1 MNMFTYIQKILQYLN
16 TFFDPI
22 VFIVSLCLGIMVVYT
37 ITPPPKVIVK
47 YPTPENSGRVIYKDE
62 AHNCFKIFSSEVNC
76 PANKKDIKSI
86 PVTQ

>member
-1 MNMFTYIQKILQYLN
+1 MNMFTYIQKILHYLN

-22 VFIVSLCLGIMVVYT
+22 VFIISLCLGIMVVYT
-37 ITPPPKVIVK
+37 ITPPPKIIVK

-76 PANKKDIKSI
+76 PANNKGVKSI